1 MYVTKP
7 FTDCLLAEDSEGNSS
22 YKKKVLDLS
31 INVSCMKVFIV
42 DTTFTSPS
50 GDGTDIFR
58 SYPSHA
64 KEMKEVLSFPG
75 YFKTLVL
82 VWPRKSNPW
91 RPAVLQSRAIPT
103 LVPRVFSLRKR
114 EGEDPENEVGA
125 LPRENNSQRR
135 ERSVQPLGIL
145 RVVPIL
151 RDSRAS
157 ERERPWK
164 STHERKARRGGE
176 TREKNVRTTHK
187 VKSLGFVCS
196 SSLFSLTA
204 TSRLSRVGW
213 FSCAL
218 AFRSLQV

>member
-22 YKKKVLDLS
+22 YKKRFLIWVSRYHAWKYSLWTLLS
-31 INVSCMKVFIV
+31 RLLQ
-42 DTTFTSPS
+42 
-50 GDGTDIFR
+50 DIFR
-58 SYPSHA
+58 SHPSHA